1 MKVDTKKLSG
11 GVSLGVIN
19 TDKFKNNYFSVNFV
33 LPLTKE
39 NIAVCSVL
47 ASVLQRGTSKYPTS
61 ALINRRLCMLY
72 DPTIDVSVTK
82 LPRALVF
89 RATASFLDSSY
100 LPSDGGEDVL
110 FGLTEMIRDILT
122 DPVRENGVLSASYT
136 ESEKK
141 RQIDRIRALINNK
154 DALAYAR
161 CEEIAYGDIP
171 MSYPSRGNE
180 EEVNK
185 ITPLVL
191 SEKLDYIL
199 KKSPVE
205 AIFAGNYTKKA
216 EEAFGNML
224 SGLFGNRTETE
235 LLTLPEM
242 EKPSHCEGV
251 KRISEETD
259 AKQGRMVLA
268 YKMRGCLDNTA
279 PTEVFTEL
287 FGASPVSRLFMN
299 VRERLSLCYYC
310 TSIQQ
315 YSAEMMFVRS
325 GIEEKNREKAIAE
338 IERQLEML
346 KDPSSISD
354 EELETAKKGI
364 LNAYRSLKDDAAH
377 FAEWYVLRKI
387 NLRITDIDENIN
399 AILAVTKDDVARVAG
414 EAEMK
419 VNYFLCGKNK

>member
-1 MKVDTKKLSG
+1 MKIDTKKLKG

-47 ASVLQRGTSKYPTS
+47 ASVLQRGTSKCPTTS
-61 ALINRRLCMLY
+61 LINRRLCMLY
-72 DPTIDVSVTK
+72 DPSIDVSVIK

-100 LPSDGGEDVL
+100 LPSDGGEDVI
-110 FGLTEMIRDILT
+110 FGLTEMVKDILT
-122 DPVRENGVLSASYT
+122 DPVRENVALSKSYT

-154 DALAYAR
+154 DAFAYAR

-171 MSYPSRGNE
+171 MSYSARGTE

-185 ITPLVL
+185 ITPLSL
-191 SEKLDYIL
+191 SDKLEYIL
-199 KKSPVE
+199 KKAPVE
-205 AIFAGNYTKKA
+205 AIFAGNYTEKAKKA
-216 EEAFGNML
+216 FENML
-224 SGLFGNRTETE
+224 SELFGNRNEGE
-235 LLTLPEM
+235 LLTIPEM
-242 EKPSHCEGV
+242 QKPSHSKGV
-251 KRISEETD
+251 KEISEETD

-268 YKMRGCLDNTA
+268 YKMNGCLDNTA

-310 TSIQQ
+310 VSIQQ
-315 YSAEMMFVRS
+315 YSAEMMFIRS
-325 GIEEKNREKAIAE
+325 GISEENREKAITE

-364 LNAYRSLKDDAAH
+364 LNSYRSTKDDASH

-387 NLRITDIDENIN
+387 NLRITDIDQNIN
-399 AILAVTKDDVARVAG
+399 AVLAVTKDDVARVAR

>member
-1 MKVDTKKLSG
+1 MKIDSKKLPG
-11 GVSLGVIN
+11 GVSFGVIN
-19 TDKFKNNYFSVNFV
+19 TKKFKNNYFSLNFV

-39 NIAVCSVL
+39 NISVCSVL
-47 ASVLQRGTSKYPTS
+47 ASVLERGTVKYPTS

-72 DPTIDVSVTK
+72 DPTIDVSVIK

-89 RATASFLDSSY
+89 RTTASFLDSSY

-110 FGLTEMIRDILT
+110 SGLTEMIKDILT

-154 DALAYAR
+154 DSLAYAR

-171 MSYPSRGNE
+171 LSYCSRGTE

-185 ITPLVL
+185 ITPSTL
-191 SEKLDYIL
+191 SDMLDTIL
-199 KKSPVE
+199 KSSPVE
-205 AIFAGNYTKKA
+205 AIFAGNYTEKAKKA
-216 EEAFGNML
+216 FEKILTE
-224 SGLFGNRTETE
+224 LFGNRDESA

-242 EKPSHCEGV
+242 QKPSHSEVV
-251 KRISEETD
+251 KEISEETD

-268 YKMRGCLDNTA
+268 YKMKGCLDNTA
-279 PTEVFTEL
+279 PTEVFSEL

-310 TSIQQ
+310 MSIQQ
-315 YSAEMMFVRS
+315 YSAEMMFIRS
-325 GIEEKNREKAIAE
+325 GIAEENREKAIAE
-338 IERQLEML
+338 IERQLNAL
-346 KDPSSISD
+346 KDPSNISD

-364 LNAYRSLKDDAAH
+364 LNAYRSTKDDAAH

-387 NLRITDIDENIN
+387 NLRMTDIDENMN
-399 AILAVTKDDVARVAG
+399 AILAVTKEDVATVAR
-414 EAEMK
+414 EAELK